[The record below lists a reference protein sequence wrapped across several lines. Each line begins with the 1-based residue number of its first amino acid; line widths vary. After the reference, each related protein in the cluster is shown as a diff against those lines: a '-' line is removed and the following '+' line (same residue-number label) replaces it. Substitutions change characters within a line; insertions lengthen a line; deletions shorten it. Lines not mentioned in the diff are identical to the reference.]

1 MHLDRKVII
10 FKLGNEEFACD
21 IQHVERILG
30 YVEPTKIPEAPYYVE
45 GVINYQE
52 SILPIIN
59 LKRKFNMD
67 YNESSDKKI
76 IVVKSNQRT
85 VGFLVD
91 TVLEVSDIRNENIE
105 TAPDIV
111 TASKNRYIQNM
122 IKLSGRIILEINPD
136 KILSKDDIDS
146 ILN

>member
-1 MHLDRKVII
+1 MDRKVII

-146 ILN
+146 LLN

>member
-1 MHLDRKVII
+1 MQLDRKVII

-146 ILN
+146 LLN

>member
-1 MHLDRKVII
+1 MQLERKVII

-105 TAPDIV
+105 TSPDIV
-111 TASKNRYIQNM
+111 TASKNRYIQNI